1 MALDLHPI
9 VWYNYVMELINR
21 IKTMTATRW
30 DAPTTEVYNM
40 ERALDINIKNKDLKE
55 IRNEGALP
63 VDEFITNTLN
73 FLETLDE
80 VLI

>member
-1 MALDLHPI
+1 
-9 VWYNYVMELINR
+9 
-21 IKTMTATRW
+21 MTATRW

-40 ERALDINIKNKDLKE
+40 DRALDINIKNKDLKE
-55 IRNEGALP
+55 IRNEVALP
-63 VDEFITNTLN
+63 VDEFIKNTLN

>member
-1 MALDLHPI
+1 
-9 VWYNYVMELINR
+9 
-21 IKTMTATRW
+21 MTATRW

-40 ERALDINIKNKDLKE
+40 ERALDINIKNRDLKE
-55 IRNEGALP
+55 IRNEVALP
-63 VDEFITNTLN
+63 VDEFIANTLN

>member
-1 MALDLHPI
+1 MP
-9 VWYNYVMELINR
+9 
-21 IKTMTATRW
+21 ATRW

-55 IRNEGALP
+55 IRNEVALP

-73 FLETLDE
+73 FLESLDE

>member
-1 MALDLHPI
+1 
-9 VWYNYVMELINR
+9 
-21 IKTMTATRW
+21 MTATRW

-55 IRNEGALP
+55 IRNEVALP

-80 VLI
+80 VLV

>member
-1 MALDLHPI
+1 
-9 VWYNYVMELINR
+9 
-21 IKTMTATRW
+21 MTATRW

-55 IRNEGALP
+55 IRNEVALP
-63 VDEFITNTLN
+63 VDEFIKNTLN

>member
-1 MALDLHPI
+1 
-9 VWYNYVMELINR
+9 MESRNLV
-21 IKTMTATRW
+21 KTMTVARHYI
-30 DAPTTEVYNM
+30 PSTEVYIM
-40 ERALDINIKNKDLKE
+40 ERALDIDIKNKDLKE
-55 IRNEGALP
+55 IRNEVALP